1 MAGWNGRR
9 NSPRVTQ
16 RVRGYTLRGRT
27 GRITYVGISNDPD
40 RRAGEHGMDGKRG
53 RLRVETSAMSRSEA
67 RQWEAGRLA
76 AYRRNHSEKNPRYNK
91 TRSGGW
97 KS

>member
-1 MAGWNGRR
+1 MAEWNGRR
-9 NSPRVTQ
+9 KSPRVTQ

-53 RLRVETSAMSRSEA
+53 RLSGRDVGHVEVGSPAVGSRATGRVSPEPFREESA
-67 RQWEAGRLA
+67 L
-76 AYRRNHSEKNPRYNK
+76 
-91 TRSGGW
+91 
-97 KS
+97 

>member
-1 MAGWNGRR
+1 MARWGGRR
-9 NSPRVTQ
+9 KSSRVTQ
-16 RVRGYTLRGRT
+16 GVRGYTLRGRA
-27 GRITYVGISNDPD
+27 GRITYVGISNDPY
-40 RRAGEHGMDGKRG
+40 RRVGEHGMDGKRG
-53 RLRVETSAMSRSEA
+53 KLRVETPAMSRSEA

-76 AYRRNHSEKNPRYNK
+76 AYRRNHSGKNPRHNK

>member
-1 MAGWNGRR
+1 MAEWNGRR

-27 GRITYVGISNDPD
+27 GRITYVGISNDPN
-40 RRAGEHGMDGKRG
+40 RRAGEHRMDGKPG
-53 RLRVETSAMSRSEA
+53 RLAVETPAMSRSEA

-76 AYRRNHSEKNPRYNK
+76 GYRRNHSGKNPRHNK